1 MRDVYANEVR
11 HLKPWIRRKM
21 LTGEVSYRDQ
31 ERPIS
36 LENEH
41 DQRLQAAGL
50 RQGFGGHRHMPADA
64 RVDVLARDNMSRM
77 PYFNRTRSNVEV
89 DNLDEG

>member
-21 LTGEVSYRDQ
+21 LLGEVAYRDQ
-31 ERPIS
+31 EKPIS

-50 RQGFGGHRHMPADA
+50 RQGFGGHRTMPVEA
-64 RVDVLARDNMSRM
+64 RVDVLARDTFSRA
-77 PYFNRTRSNVEV
+77 PHIDRTRFNVE
-89 DNLDEG
+89 G